1 VGRRHAIT
9 AAIEQYP
16 GEQARL
22 ASSCAGLALGGIAD
36 ELASNGIPQRLID
49 NRRVF
54 ARVGFALMNDLAEI
68 GAVL

>member
-1 VGRRHAIT
+1 
-9 AAIEQYP
+9 
-16 GEQARL
+16 L